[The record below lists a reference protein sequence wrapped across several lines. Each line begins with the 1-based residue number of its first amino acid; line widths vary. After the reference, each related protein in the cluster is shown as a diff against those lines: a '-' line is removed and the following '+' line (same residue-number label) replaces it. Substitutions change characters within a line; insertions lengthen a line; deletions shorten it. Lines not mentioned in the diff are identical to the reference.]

1 MNKMNKV
8 KEKKMSE
15 KKLIL
20 LGAGDLS
27 REIMAAATEPHESTA
42 GTKYETIAFIDDDPS
57 KIGTKHEGISVISFA
72 DVKKWLDEDVYFIS
86 GLGIPGERKSIVK
99 KLLDIVP
106 DAKFAN
112 VIHHSAVI
120 VRNAKIEEGVYIGPN
135 ATIAIGCLIKSHTV
149 LNFNVSIGH
158 DCTIHPYSV
167 VSPGCLLSGFTEV
180 GEETFLGSGV
190 ITYPGVRIGKN
201 CAVSAGVVVARNL
214 PEAKRMILK
223 PNTMIIPVENP

>member
-1 MNKMNKV
+1 
-8 KEKKMSE
+8 MSE

-27 REIMAAATEPHESTA
+27 REIMIAATEPHELAA
-42 GTKYETIAFIDDDPS
+42 GVKYETIAFIDDDPM
-57 KIGTKHEGISVISFA
+57 KIGTKCEGISVISFV
-72 DVKKWLDEDVYFIS
+72 DVKQWLDEDVYFIS
-86 GLGIPGERKSIVK
+86 GLGFPGDRKSMVN
-99 KLLDIVP
+99 KLLDVVP
-106 DAKFAN
+106 NAKFAN
-112 VIHHSAVI
+112 VIHRSAVI
-120 VRNAKIEEGVYIGPN
+120 IPNAKIEKGVYIGLN

-158 DCTIHPYSV
+158 DCIINQYSV

-190 ITYPGVRIGKN
+190 ITYPGVRIGKK
-201 CAVSAGVVVARNL
+201 CAVSAGVVMARNL
-214 PEAKRMILK
+214 ADAKKMILK